1 MLCLFDRETKTF
13 RNQPPA
19 TTAFENGFY
28 TTTDSQGRKSDGLE
42 KMLSKLECAA
52 RGVITRLDA
61 RQTGWRDEQERVS
74 FAIFLAL
81 LHCRTPAFRKEQ
93 TALAEQLYR
102 SWMKANHPTA
112 EITAQWCEEMAKET
126 GEPVDKETVAK
137 FFKAVRDDDYD
148 VEVPRQHI
156 IRLMG
161 DAALHL
167 AEVLLTLN
175 WSFVTAP
182 PDLAFITS
190 DAPFMIA
197 PPPGLEN
204 DWRAYGVLTP
214 GAATTIPLSPAT
226 CIAIQGEGGQDRYG
240 HIRKEAARHINENVA
255 KNSDRFVIARD
266 QPYLERLVKR
276 TRVDRYRW
284 TSRFEFKTGEIDGDL
299 LFRVKRARP
308 QME

>member
-1 MLCLFDRETKTF
+1 MAKLAKRHHYLPQFYLQGFTGADGLLCLFDRETKTF
-13 RNQPPA
+13 RKQAPVI
-19 TTAFENGFY
+19 TAFENDFY
-28 TTTDSQGRKSDGLE
+28 TTTDRQGAKSDGLE
-42 KMLSKLECAA
+42 KMFSKLECAA

-81 LHCRTPAFRKEQ
+81 FYSRTPAFHKEQ

-126 GEPVDKETVAK
+126 GEPVDKETAAEL
-137 FFKAVRDDDYD
+137 FKAVRDDDYD
-148 VEVPRQHI
+148 VEIPRQHI

-167 AEVLLTLN
+167 ARVLLTLN
-175 WSFVTAP
+175 WSFVIAP

-197 PPPGLEN
+197 PRPI
-204 DWRAYGVLTP
+204 WRTIRAPTGCSRPVL
-214 GAATTIPLSPAT
+214 
-226 CIAIQGEGGQDRYG
+226 R
-240 HIRKEAARHINENVA
+240 
-255 KNSDRFVIARD
+255 
-266 QPYLERLVKR
+266 
-276 TRVDRYRW
+276 
-284 TSRFEFKTGEIDGDL
+284 
-299 LFRVKRARP
+299 
-308 QME
+308 